1 MPPPTRAPSKA
12 KSRSS
17 GSADRAAADRT
28 RARCV
33 TIPETGDSLVTVRTG
48 GCLCGR
54 VQYEV
59 RGEPMRTGLCHCADC
74 RKESGSVFATFAIWP
89 RAAFSSTGDVAVFQ
103 GRSFCPTCGSRLF
116 NLSDDEAEIRVGGL
130 DVAPTALRPT
140 SEIWVKRREP
150 WLAPLPACQQ
160 FDGDNSVG

>member
-1 MPPPTRAPSKA
+1 MH
-12 KSRSS
+12 
-17 GSADRAAADRT
+17 
-28 RARCV
+28 
-33 TIPETGDSLVTVRTG
+33 I
-48 GCLCGR
+48 
-54 VQYEV
+54 
-59 RGEPMRTGLCHCADC
+59 GLCHCADC
-74 RKESGSVFATFAIWP
+74 RKEGGSVFATFTIWP

-103 GRSFCPTCGSRLF
+103 GRSSCPTCGSRLF